1 MSRDFNFWIIR
12 TELRT
17 LTAEEIMKR
26 ILIGAVVGMMTAVA
40 LQAPN
45 GKKCFRKAKKAVL
58 NKIEDVL
65 D

>member
-1 MSRDFNFWIIR
+1 
-12 TELRT
+12 
-17 LTAEEIMKR
+17 MKKL
-26 ILIGAVVGMMTAVA
+26 LIGAVVGMMTAVA

-45 GKKCFRKAKKAVL
+45 GKKTFRRAKKAVL

>member
-1 MSRDFNFWIIR
+1 
-12 TELRT
+12 
-17 LTAEEIMKR
+17 MKR